1 MLYDQCVRDVNDSDL
16 PGRLIDEG
24 ARLLAE
30 HGSGGLSLR
39 KVAAAA
45 GTSTMAIYSLFGD
58 KQRLLAAM
66 LREGFRRLAERLQV
80 DAEDPGE
87 ALVERAR
94 AYRLAALE
102 SPHLYALMFGPRPAG
117 LRPSEADEKAADATY
132 SALVEQVQV
141 AVGRGILT
149 GDPEEIALQ
158 FWVVAHGMVSLEL
171 AGHLPFPAERAAREY
186 DAAMLRAA
194 QPFLVQN

>member
-1 MLYDQCVRDVNDSDL
+1 MRDVNDDDL
-16 PGRLIDEG
+16 AGRLIDEG

-30 HGSGGLSLR
+30 QGSGGLSLR

-58 KQRLLAAM
+58 KERLLAAM
-66 LREGFRRLAERLQV
+66 LREGFRRLGERLRV
-80 DAEDPGE
+80 DAEDPGA
-87 ALVERAR
+87 ALVELAR

-141 AVGRGILT
+141 AVERGVLV
-149 GDPEEIALQ
+149 GDPETIALQ

-171 AGHLPFPAERAAREY
+171 AGHLPFSPDHAAQAY
-186 DAAMLRAA
+186 DAALLRAA
-194 QPFLVQN
+194 EPFMIAN

>member
-1 MLYDQCVRDVNDSDL
+1 MRAVNDGDL
-16 PGRLIDEG
+16 ASRLIDEG

-30 HGSGGLSLR
+30 EGSAGLSLR

-66 LREGFRRLAERLQV
+66 LREGFRRLGERLR
-80 DAEDPGE
+80 AEATLDRATADPAA
-87 ALVERAR
+87 ALVELAR

-102 SPHLYALMFGPRPAG
+102 SPHLYALMFGPRPLE
-117 LRPSEADEKAADATY
+117 LRPSEADDKAADATY
-132 SALVEQVQV
+132 AVLVDNVRM
-141 AVGRGILT
+141 AVERKILT
-149 GDPEEIALQ
+149 GDPERIALQ

-171 AGHLPFPAERAAREY
+171 AGHLPFPAEQAARAY
-186 DAAMLRAA
+186 DAALLCAA
-194 QPFLVQN
+194 QPFLVPQ